1 MKRKPII
8 EGLRMMQA
16 ARLDPAAMIAFY
28 GTMERGA
35 QDQIGPPAFLSTH
48 PDMGERLARL
58 IALAGPPPSDAQRL
72 LPGEDWKDIRTLCRL
87 QAGGRSAS
95 ASPELS

>member
-1 MKRKPII
+1 MSRPPVFVDFFAGAGGLSLGLAQAGLLPVFACDSI
-8 EGLRMMQA
+8 EVA
-16 ARLDPAAMIAFY
+16 CV
-28 GTMERGA
+28 
-35 QDQIGPPAFLSTH
+35 TH
-48 PDMGERLARL
+48 RANLGERLARL